1 MIKKKTLKVWMI
13 RLIVILIVVSLLMA
27 GLVVI
32 FK

>member
-1 MIKKKTLKVWMI
+1 MIKKKTLRIWMI